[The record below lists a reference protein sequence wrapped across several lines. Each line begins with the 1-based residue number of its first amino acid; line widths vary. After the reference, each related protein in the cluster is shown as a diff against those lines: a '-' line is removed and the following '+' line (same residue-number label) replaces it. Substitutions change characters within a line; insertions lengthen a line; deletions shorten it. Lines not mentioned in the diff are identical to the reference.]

1 MTTLVILRFLGIFA
15 AYTGV
20 TLALPALMF
29 RRILRGRSLAEQFLM
44 CYTFGNFYIINIVFL
59 LQLLHIS
66 NFFMLAGL
74 TVVLSIVIGGRVN
87 RIPLKQ
93 QAGNTWH
100 LFGKLLRG
108 RMKLKSA
115 IFLFLGKCAE
125 GIKRLVKF
133 FYRHIVKNPIQSMLL
148 LGIGVCLCWIY
159 GRQIILVYGY
169 RASDIPVH
177 MSWINEMS
185 RGKIF
190 AKGVY
195 PFGFHCMIYY
205 LHAVFRFD
213 TYVILCQFFFAQVIF
228 MHLVLLAML
237 KQLCKTKYIP
247 YIGTF
252 VFLLGNFWSGQTYSR
267 FYATLPQEFGM
278 IFVIPSIYFLIR
290 FFQIPKQKLADKE
303 TRLTLQ
309 CFAMAFSL
317 TLAIHFYGTM
327 IAGLCCIGIACGFC
341 FRFLRKEYFRRI
353 MFTGICSVFLAVLP
367 MGIAFATGTPLQGS
381 LGWGLSVING
391 GKSSSS
397 TETEAETDE
406 AETLEVST
414 GDDKNTVRV
423 VKPDGTVMEID
434 VSDLPSAQENE
445 SGGQTQTKTTAPA
458 VPKVSFGEK
467 IRKIPGKAKNAL
479 SEMSSRI
486 LEFIIKLDVKNIG
499 YMILA
504 SFALL
509 LLLGFIFCVFRQ
521 PGYGAMLMSM
531 GFCMWIV
538 TILLCANVFGLPPL
552 MDGARCSIY
561 YVYLLS
567 AALTALADGLLYMV
581 LPLRKLRL
589 VRNAVSLAVAAAV
602 LMGMF
607 QNHMIKQSDF
617 SSGFVMNGA
626 ITCLSNI
633 IHENEDKTWT
643 IVSANDETQMG
654 LDHGWHYETIT
665 FLRGMETL
673 EKNTKVII
681 PTKTVYF
688 FIEKIPGD
696 YAVSYAKSGQ
706 SISRKGASRSL
717 PNVGG
722 IGMYQGEGR
731 WIVMSRMYYWAQAF
745 MELYP
750 NEMKVYYEDNKFI
763 CYKIEQNMYH
773 QYNFAIDYRY
783 NQNKMQDETAEDTQ
797 DETQLQ
803 SDASE
808 ETQREA
814 TNETQ
819 QQSDA
824 SGKQEAGK

>member
-15 AYTGV
+15 VYTGV

-66 NFFMLAGL
+66 NFFTLAGL
-74 TVVLSIVIGGRVN
+74 TAVLSIVIGGRVN

-341 FRFLRKEYFRRI
+341 FRFLRKEYFCRI

-397 TETEAETDE
+397 TEAEAETDE

-445 SGGQTQTKTTAPA
+445 SGGQTQTETTAPA

-467 IRKIPGKAKNAL
+467 IRKIPGKVKNAL
-479 SEMSSRI
+479 AAMSNRI
-486 LEFIIKLDVKNIG
+486 LEFVIKLDVKNIG

-538 TILLCANVFGLPPL
+538 TILLCAGVFGLPPL

-589 VRNAVSLAVAAAV
+589 VRNAVSLAVTAAI

-797 DETQLQ
+797 DETQQQ
-803 SDASE
+803 S
-808 ETQREA
+808 EA

>member
-20 TLALPALMF
+20 TLVLPALMF

-66 NFFMLAGL
+66 NFFTLAGL
-74 TVVLSIVIGGRVN
+74 TAVLSIVIGGRVN

-93 QAGNTWH
+93 QAGNTGH
-100 LFGKLLRG
+100 LFSKLLRG

-115 IFLFLGKCAE
+115 IFLFLGKCAD
-125 GIKRLVKF
+125 GIKRLAKF

-185 RGKIF
+185 REKIF

-397 TETEAETDE
+397 TEAEAETDE

-445 SGGQTQTKTTAPA
+445 SGGQTQTETTLPA

-486 LEFIIKLDVKNIG
+486 LQFIIKLDVKNIG

-589 VRNAVSLAVAAAV
+589 VRNAVSLAVTAAV

-797 DETQLQ
+797 DETQQ
-803 SDASE
+803 QSE
-808 ETQREA
+808 E

>member
-66 NFFMLAGL
+66 NFFTLAGL
-74 TVVLSIVIGGRVN
+74 TAVLSIVIGGRVN

-125 GIKRLVKF
+125 GIKRLAKF

-341 FRFLRKEYFRRI
+341 FCFLRKEYFRRI

-445 SGGQTQTKTTAPA
+445 SGGQTQTETTAPV

-509 LLLGFIFCVFRQ
+509 LLLGLVFCIFRQ
-521 PGYGAMLMSM
+521 PRYGAMLMSM

-538 TILLCANVFGLPPL
+538 TILLCAGVFGLPPL

-617 SSGFVMNGA
+617 SSGFVMNGE

-745 MELYP
+745 IELYP

-797 DETQLQ
+797 DETQQQ
-803 SDASE
+803 S
-808 ETQREA
+808 EA

>member
-15 AYTGV
+15 VYTGV

-66 NFFMLAGL
+66 NFFTLAGL
-74 TVVLSIVIGGRVN
+74 TAVLSIVIGGRVN

-169 RASDIPVH
+169 RTSDIPVH

-341 FRFLRKEYFRRI
+341 FRFLRKEYFCRI

-397 TETEAETDE
+397 TEAEAETDE

-445 SGGQTQTKTTAPA
+445 SGGQMQTETTAPA

-521 PGYGAMLMSM
+521 TEYGAMLMSM

-538 TILLCANVFGLPPL
+538 TILLCAGVFGLPPL

-589 VRNAVSLAVAAAV
+589 VRNAVSLAVTAAV

-797 DETQLQ
+797 DETQQQ
-803 SDASE
+803 S
-808 ETQREA
+808 EA

>member
-1 MTTLVILRFLGIFA
+1 MSMTTLVILRFLGIFA
-15 AYTGV
+15 VYTGV

-66 NFFMLAGL
+66 NFFTLAGL
-74 TVVLSIVIGGRVN
+74 TAVLSIVIGGRVN

-115 IFLFLGKCAE
+115 IFLFLGKCAA
-125 GIKRLVKF
+125 GIKRLAKF

-195 PFGFHCMIYY
+195 PFGFHCVIYY

-213 TYVILCQFFFAQVIF
+213 TNVILCQFFFAQVIF

-445 SGGQTQTKTTAPA
+445 SGGQTQTETTAPA

-509 LLLGFIFCVFRQ
+509 LLLGFIFCVFRRTE
-521 PGYGAMLMSM
+521 YGAMLMSM

-589 VRNAVSLAVAAAV
+589 VRNAVSLAVTAAV

-607 QNHMIKQSDF
+607 QNHMIKQSGF
-617 SSGFVMNGA
+617 SSGFAMNGA

-773 QYNFAIDYRY
+773 QYDFAIDYRY

-797 DETQLQ
+797 DETQQQ
-803 SDASE
+803 S
-808 ETQREA
+808 EA

>member
-1 MTTLVILRFLGIFA
+1 MSMTTLVILRFLGIFA

-66 NFFMLAGL
+66 NFFTLAGL
-74 TVVLSIVIGGRVN
+74 TAVLSIVIGGRVN

-341 FRFLRKEYFRRI
+341 FRFLRKEYFCRI

-397 TETEAETDE
+397 TEAEAETDE

-414 GDDKNTVRV
+414 GDDKNTVWV

-445 SGGQTQTKTTAPA
+445 SGGQTQTETTAPA

-509 LLLGFIFCVFRQ
+509 LLLGFIFCVFRKTE
-521 PGYGAMLMSM
+521 YGAMLMSM

-538 TILLCANVFGLPPL
+538 TILLCANLFGLPPL

-589 VRNAVSLAVAAAV
+589 VRNAVSLAVTAAV

-607 QNHMIKQSDF
+607 QNHMIKQSGF

-797 DETQLQ
+797 DETQQQ
-803 SDASE
+803 S
-808 ETQREA
+808 EA

>member
-15 AYTGV
+15 VYTGV

-66 NFFMLAGL
+66 NFFTLAGL

-125 GIKRLVKF
+125 GIKRLAKF

-290 FFQIPKQKLADKE
+290 FFQISKQKLADKE

-397 TETEAETDE
+397 TEAEAETDE

-445 SGGQTQTKTTAPA
+445 SGGQTQTETTAPA

-509 LLLGFIFCVFRQ
+509 LLLGLVFCIFRQ

-538 TILLCANVFGLPPL
+538 TILLCAGVFGLPPL

-797 DETQLQ
+797 DETQQQ
-803 SDASE
+803 S
-808 ETQREA
+808 EA

>member
-66 NFFMLAGL
+66 NFFTLAGL
-74 TVVLSIVIGGRVN
+74 TAVLSIVIGGRVN

-115 IFLFLGKCAE
+115 IFLFLGKCAA
-125 GIKRLVKF
+125 GIKRLAKF

-205 LHAVFRFD
+205 LQAVFRFD

-341 FRFLRKEYFRRI
+341 FRFLRKEYFCRI

-445 SGGQTQTKTTAPA
+445 SGGQTQTETTAPA

-509 LLLGFIFCVFRQ
+509 LLLGFIFCVFRKTE
-521 PGYGAMLMSM
+521 YGAMLMSM

-538 TILLCANVFGLPPL
+538 TILLCANLFGLPPL

-589 VRNAVSLAVAAAV
+589 VRNAVSLAVTAAV

-633 IHENEDKTWT
+633 IRENEDKTWT

-797 DETQLQ
+797 DETQQQ
-803 SDASE
+803 S
-808 ETQREA
+808 EA

>member
-15 AYTGV
+15 VYTGV

-66 NFFMLAGL
+66 NFLTLAGL
-74 TVVLSIVIGGRVN
+74 TAVLSIVIGGRVN

-115 IFLFLGKCAE
+115 IFLFLGKCAA
-125 GIKRLVKF
+125 GIKRLAKF

-195 PFGFHCMIYY
+195 PFGFHCIIYY

-397 TETEAETDE
+397 TEAEAETDE

-445 SGGQTQTKTTAPA
+445 SGGQTQTETTAPA

-509 LLLGFIFCVFRQ
+509 LLLGLVFCIFRQ
-521 PGYGAMLMSM
+521 TEYGAMLMSM

-538 TILLCANVFGLPPL
+538 TILLCAGVFGLPPL

-773 QYNFAIDYRY
+773 QYDFAIDYRY

-797 DETQLQ
+797 DETQQQ
-803 SDASE
+803 S
-808 ETQREA
+808 EA

>member
-1 MTTLVILRFLGIFA
+1 MSMTTLVILRFLGIFA
-15 AYTGV
+15 VYTGV

-66 NFFMLAGL
+66 NFFTLAGL
-74 TVVLSIVIGGRVN
+74 TAVLSIVIGGRVN

-341 FRFLRKEYFRRI
+341 FRFLRKEYFCRI

-397 TETEAETDE
+397 TEAEAETDE

-445 SGGQTQTKTTAPA
+445 SGGQMQTETTAPA

-521 PGYGAMLMSM
+521 TEYGAMLMSM

-538 TILLCANVFGLPPL
+538 TILLCAGVFGLPPL

-589 VRNAVSLAVAAAV
+589 VRNAVSLAVTAAV

-773 QYNFAIDYRY
+773 QYNFAIDYGY
-783 NQNKMQDETAEDTQ
+783 NQFRTQEDK
-797 DETQLQ
+797 
-803 SDASE
+803 
-808 ETQREA
+808 
-814 TNETQ
+814 N
-819 QQSDA
+819 
-824 SGKQEAGK
+824 

>member
-1 MTTLVILRFLGIFA
+1 MSMTTLVILRFLGIFA
-15 AYTGV
+15 VYTGV

-66 NFFMLAGL
+66 NFFTLAGL
-74 TVVLSIVIGGRVN
+74 TAVLSIVIGGRVN

-125 GIKRLVKF
+125 GIKRLAKF

-247 YIGTF
+247 HIGTF

-445 SGGQTQTKTTAPA
+445 SGGQTQTETTAPA

-509 LLLGFIFCVFRQ
+509 LLLGLVFCIFRQ

-538 TILLCANVFGLPPL
+538 TILLCAGVFGLPPL

-773 QYNFAIDYRY
+773 QYDFAIDYRY

-797 DETQLQ
+797 DETQQQ
-803 SDASE
+803 S
-808 ETQREA
+808 EA

>member
-15 AYTGV
+15 AYMGV

-66 NFFMLAGL
+66 NFLTLAGL
-74 TVVLSIVIGGRVN
+74 TAVLSIVIGGRVN

-125 GIKRLVKF
+125 GIKRLAKF

-195 PFGFHCMIYY
+195 PFGFHCIIYY

-228 MHLVLLAML
+228 MHLVLLAMM

-290 FFQIPKQKLADKE
+290 FFQIPKQKLANKE

-397 TETEAETDE
+397 TETEADE

-445 SGGQTQTKTTAPA
+445 SGGQTQTETTAPA

-509 LLLGFIFCVFRQ
+509 LLLGLVFCIFRQ

-538 TILLCANVFGLPPL
+538 TILLCAGVFGLPPL

-654 LDHGWHYETIT
+654 VDHGWHYETIT

-688 FIEKIPGD
+688 FIEKIPLD
-696 YAVSYAKSGQ
+696 YSVTYDKSGQ
-706 SISRKGASRSL
+706 SISRKGSSRSL

-773 QYNFAIDYRY
+773 QYDFAIDYRY

-797 DETQLQ
+797 DETQQQ
-803 SDASE
+803 S
-808 ETQREA
+808 EA

>member
-15 AYTGV
+15 AYMGV

-66 NFFMLAGL
+66 NFFTLAGL
-74 TVVLSIVIGGRVN
+74 TAVLSIVIGGRVN

-115 IFLFLGKCAE
+115 IFLFLGKCAA
-125 GIKRLVKF
+125 GIKRLAKF

-341 FRFLRKEYFRRI
+341 FRFLRKEYFCRI

-445 SGGQTQTKTTAPA
+445 SGGQTQTETTAPA

-509 LLLGFIFCVFRQ
+509 LLLGLVFCIFRQ

-538 TILLCANVFGLPPL
+538 TILLCAGVFGLPPL

-617 SSGFVMNGA
+617 SSGFVMNGV

-654 LDHGWHYETIT
+654 VDHGWHYETIT

-688 FIEKIPGD
+688 FIEKIPLD
-696 YAVSYAKSGQ
+696 YSVTYDKSGQ

-773 QYNFAIDYRY
+773 QYDFAIDYRY

-797 DETQLQ
+797 DETQQ
-803 SDASE
+803 
-808 ETQREA
+808 
-814 TNETQ
+814 
-819 QQSDA
+819 
-824 SGKQEAGK
+824 